1 MTRRGHEPKT
11 KEAMRVA
18 VGSYLECLELKE
30 ILLALIEKVEE
41 AAIQKSFILIEE
53 IPFITWRTS
62 LIMTAVCQP
71 STETNVLPKTFSL

>member
-41 AAIQKSFILIEE
+41 AAIQKSFILIEK

-62 LIMTAVCQP
+62 LFMTAVCQP
-71 STETNVLPKTFSL
+71 STETNVLPKIFSP